1 MGLRALFSQPEPV
14 FISAA
19 ARGCSVPALSPG
31 GGSSLLLGTMSPDFC
46 ISSPSPA
53 PQNPWGSQLRDVP
66 VGTELLPLPYQGAKH
81 QHRRFPLF
89 SRPCWGLMGLLASL
103 QVQWATRRLASRT
116 VAQWPQRE
124 VLSTHGLSR
133 LRRIHTELHGC
144 QEGGREE
151 VAPLGFEPL

>member
-19 ARGCSVPALSPG
+19 ARGCAVPALSPG

-66 VGTELLPLPYQGAKH
+66 VGTELLPLPYQGA
-81 QHRRFPLF
+81 QTLPSFQQTLLGSDGSP
-89 SRPCWGLMGLLASL
+89 GLPPGPVGHEEAGLKDSGTVATTGGSEHPWAL
-103 QVQWATRRLASRT
+103 QVEKNSYRAPRVPGR
-116 VAQWPQRE
+116 WP
-124 VLSTHGLSR
+124 G
-133 LRRIHTELHGC
+133 GC
-144 QEGGREE
+144 CT
-151 VAPLGFEPL
+151 LGV